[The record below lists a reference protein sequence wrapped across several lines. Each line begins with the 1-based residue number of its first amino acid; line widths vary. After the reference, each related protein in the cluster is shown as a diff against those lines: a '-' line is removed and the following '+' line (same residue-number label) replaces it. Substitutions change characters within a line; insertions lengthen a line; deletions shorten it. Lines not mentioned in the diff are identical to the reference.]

1 VRLLFV
7 NVQEST
13 TLVLIMVNP
22 DESDTYVVQIFSNF
36 APPEL
41 RPLLVRLE
49 RDATVEECIQA
60 SLNKFIQRQP
70 ILVLPS
76 DIPAEY
82 ALSVAGGDGYP
93 AVGSHAFDPRAIL
106 RNISALEFPFMV
118 CLTFAPLKEAAV
130 TSMTGSEKQQLQ
142 STAGSDKR
150 VVQHKT
156 LSALEKQAL
165 AKEIKQREQAREEN
179 LRIIERR
186 RVDRERE
193 AYQHC
198 ESYEVMRRE
207 AVQKE
212 IQEKQRLEIERE
224 LKEEEDQMRL
234 EAEAEAASNAT
245 KEMTLLEKHRAE
257 MAQAVEAEKRHAQQ
271 VIQAKE
277 ERLQKSLQEKQRLAD
292 ERRRQLAGERNVRMV
307 SALDQLIDNLH
318 ESIDVSSSVETSR
331 LDRER
336 FDRKDVER
344 MEADLRN
351 IASLE
356 ERRHAPKDSER
367 ESRFRFLVAREDY
380 ERAKVFSAVDEEQ
393 NQKSAEAVRFERWMI
408 EEIKRKE
415 AVVAEMELEY
425 RSREGV
431 SSAIV
436 PL

>member
-1 VRLLFV
+1 
-7 NVQEST
+7 
-13 TLVLIMVNP
+13 MVNP

-49 RDATVEECIQA
+49 RDATVEDCIQA
-60 SLNKFIQRQP
+60 SLNKFMQRQP
-70 ILVLPS
+70 IMVLPS
-76 DIPAEY
+76 DIPNEY

-106 RNISALEFPFMV
+106 RNISALEFPYMI
-118 CLTFAPLKEAAV
+118 CLTFAPLKETASIG
-130 TSMTGSEKQQLQ
+130 TNNSEKQQLQ
-142 STAGSDKR
+142 NTAGSAQEKR
-150 VVQHKT
+150 FVQHKT

-165 AKEIKQREQAREEN
+165 AKEIKQREQARDEN

-186 RVDRERE
+186 RVDKERE

-207 AVQKE
+207 AIQKE
-212 IQEKQRLEIERE
+212 EQEKQRLEIERE
-224 LKEEEDQMRL
+224 LKEEEEQMRL

-257 MAQAVEAEKRHAQQ
+257 MAQAVEAEKRHAQL

-277 ERLQKSLQEKQRLAD
+277 DRLQKSLQEKQRLA
-292 ERRRQLAGERNVRMV
+292 EEKRRQLAGERNVRMS

-318 ESIDVSSSVETSR
+318 SSIDVSSSVEISR

-336 FDRKDVER
+336 FERKDVER
-344 MEADLRN
+344 MEADLRS

-380 ERAKVFSAVDEEQ
+380 ERTKVFSAIEEEQ
-393 NQKSAEAVRFERWMI
+393 NQKSAEAVRFERWML

-415 AVVAEMELEY
+415 AVVAQMELEY
-425 RSREGV
+425 RSRENGNGG
-431 SSAIV
+431 AIV

>member
-1 VRLLFV
+1 M
-7 NVQEST
+7 SHAA
-13 TLVLIMVNP
+13 
-22 DESDTYVVQIFSNF
+22 DEAADTYVVQMFSAF

-41 RPLLVRLE
+41 RPLLVRVE

-60 SLNKFIQRQP
+60 SLNKYLQRQP

-76 DIPAEY
+76 DMPSEY

-93 AVGSHAFDPRAIL
+93 ASGSHAFDPRAVL
-106 RNISALEFPFMV
+106 RNVSSLEFPYMI
-118 CLTFAPLKEAAV
+118 CLTFAPLAESAAS
-130 TSMTGSEKQQLQ
+130 TISEKQQMQ
-142 STAGSDKR
+142 NTNGSQQDKR

-156 LSALEKQAL
+156 LSALEKQVL
-165 AKEIKQREQAREEN
+165 AKEIKEKEQKREEN

-186 RVDRERE
+186 RVDKERE

-207 AVQKE
+207 EIQKE
-212 IQEKQRLEIERE
+212 AQEKQRLEIERE
-224 LKEEEDQMRL
+224 LKEEEEQMRL
-234 EAEAEAASNAT
+234 EAEAEATSNAT
-245 KEMTLLEKHRAE
+245 KELTLLEKHRVE

-271 VIQAKE
+271 VVQAKE
-277 ERLQKSLQEKQRLAD
+277 ERLQRSLQEKKRLAD
-292 ERRRQLAGERNVRMV
+292 ERRQKLAGERNIRM
-307 SALDQLIDNLH
+307 AAAFDELIDKLH
-318 ESIDVSSSVETSR
+318 TSIDGEKSTETSR

-344 MEADLRN
+344 METDLRN

-356 ERRHAPKDSER
+356 ERRHAPKDAER

-380 ERAKVFSAVDEEQ
+380 ERSKVFSQTEEQ
-393 NQKSAEAVRFERWMI
+393 QSAANAEAVRFERWML

-415 AVVAEMELEY
+415 AVVAELELRY
-425 RSREGV
+425 RSQEGDAV
-431 SSAIV
+431 GLIA